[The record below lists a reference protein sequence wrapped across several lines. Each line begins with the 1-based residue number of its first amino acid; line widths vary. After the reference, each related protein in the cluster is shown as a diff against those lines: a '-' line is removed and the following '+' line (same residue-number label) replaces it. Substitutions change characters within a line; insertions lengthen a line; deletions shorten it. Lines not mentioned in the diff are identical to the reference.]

1 MGLGTT
7 SPTYR
12 LQLGTNGSLKDSIRM
27 GTYTVAKDT
36 RQYIGYARADT
47 GLFESSGDGDS
58 PSTVKAGV
66 AGIRIVNTTGTVAS
80 AQADNSVQLLT
91 HIYNGNSRVALR
103 ANYDGKIGI
112 GTVSPGY
119 TVDVIGD
126 IRATTNATIGGVVIH
141 NTTSTRD
148 KYRVYSSSEY
158 AIGMQSGIT
167 FGGLSDWAMTFQFNN
182 DNARGFWWGDNAHT
196 TGQGAMSLTTNGYL
210 TVANLIRVGYGESD
224 TTDPTSTTRFDVAGS
239 TGQLF
244 SVVDSTT
251 GTLMAV
257 NDSSGMP
264 ILEVTSSDE
273 VIVTG
278 QILCTGEITAYYSD
292 ERLKNRLGRINNAL
306 DTILSLNGFKYT
318 ANELAIQNGYKDT
331 GVQLGLSA
339 QEVQKVL
346 PELVKLAAFDV
357 AHDDNG
363 NEFSK
368 TGANYLTLDYTKLV
382 PVLIEAIKEQ
392 QQRIEK
398 LEKII
403 LEKNE
408 G

>member
-1 MGLGTT
+1 MNDQGYIRGDSAGYLVLQGGSTATNFNNSSNGSTLMTILNGGNVGIGTT
-7 SPTYR
+7 SPGAKLEVAGALRVATDANSILNILDVGTDAIGVYAAAGDEIYMGANNTW
-12 LQLGTNGSLKDSIRM
+12 QLRFKS
-27 GTYTVAKDT
+27 
-36 RQYIGYARADT
+36 
-47 GLFESSGDGDS
+47 
-58 PSTVKAGV
+58 AGV
-66 AGIRIVNTTGTVAS
+66 
-80 AQADNSVQLLT
+80 D
-91 HIYNGNSRVALR
+91 
-103 ANYDGKIGI
+103 
-112 GTVSPGY
+112 VSGA
-119 TVDVIGD
+119 VDVTSNI
-126 IRATTNATIGGVVIH
+126 TVGGTVIH
-141 NTTSTRD
+141 NNTSTRD
-148 KYRVYSSSEY
+148 KYRVYSSSDY

-167 FGGLSDWAMTFQFNN
+167 YGGLSDWAMTFQFNN
-182 DNARGFWWGDNAHT
+182 DNARGFWWGDTAHS

-239 TGQLF
+239 SGQLF
-244 SVVDSTT
+244 SVVDSLT

-264 ILEVTSSDE
+264 IFEVTSSDE

-306 DTILSLNGFKYT
+306 DAILSLNGFKYT
-318 ANELAIQNGYKDT
+318 ANELAVQNGYKNS

-357 AHDDNG
+357 AHDDDG

-382 PVLIEAIKEQ
+382 PVLVEAIKEQ

-403 LEKNE
+403 LEKTE

>member
-1 MGLGTT
+1 MTILNGGNVGIGTT
-7 SPTYR
+7 SPGAKLEVAGALRVATDANSILNILDVGTDAIGIYAAAGDEIYMGANNTW
-12 LQLGTNGSLKDSIRM
+12 QLRFKS
-27 GTYTVAKDT
+27 
-36 RQYIGYARADT
+36 
-47 GLFESSGDGDS
+47 
-58 PSTVKAGV
+58 AGV
-66 AGIRIVNTTGTVAS
+66 
-80 AQADNSVQLLT
+80 D
-91 HIYNGNSRVALR
+91 
-103 ANYDGKIGI
+103 
-112 GTVSPGY
+112 VSG
-119 TVDVIGD
+119 TVDVTSDLTVGG
-126 IRATTNATIGGVVIH
+126 TTIANSS
-141 NTTSTRD
+141 STRD
-148 KYRVYSSSEY
+148 KFRVYGSGPY
-158 AIGMQSGIT
+158 NIGMQSGIT
-167 FGGLSDWAMTFQFNN
+167 FGGLSDWAMTFQFN
-182 DNARGFWWGDNAHT
+182 DESDRGFWWGDSAHST
-196 TGQGAMSLTTNGYL
+196 AQGAMSLTTNGFL

-239 TGQLF
+239 SGQLF
-244 SVVDSTT
+244 SVVDSLT

-306 DTILSLNGFKYT
+306 DAILSLNGFKYT
-318 ANELAIQNGYKDT
+318 ANELAVQNGYKNF

-382 PVLIEAIKEQ
+382 PVLVEAIKEQ

-403 LEKNE
+403 LEKTE